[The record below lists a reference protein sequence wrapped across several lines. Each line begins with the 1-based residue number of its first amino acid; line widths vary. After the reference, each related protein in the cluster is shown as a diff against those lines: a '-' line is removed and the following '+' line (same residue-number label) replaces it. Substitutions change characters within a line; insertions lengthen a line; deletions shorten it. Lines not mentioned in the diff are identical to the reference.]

1 MPKLISAIHA
11 FRALRPSPASLGYTA
26 SIARFARLYWRRRFS
41 PYEIHFYDLLR
52 PELTDAALA
61 HYMSKEEMIALDR
74 RHVLDT
80 YLCTSA
86 DKAVF
91 YALCRRAGVR
101 CPELFAVF
109 DLPCG
114 WTPDGRVLR
123 SEAEWCALLEGLPRD
138 FVVKPALGL
147 LGGGVTAWTRQ
158 ATGFRS
164 HDGRDCT
171 AEELY
176 ALLCDSKRQN
186 LFATGYAHHSLR
198 LREACHKAII
208 QERAFAHPDIE
219 RLTGS
224 AALSTCRLFIAHD
237 RDGRAEVMG
246 TAMRLV
252 NGGNLV
258 DNFDQGTKGNLWCSV
273 DLATGRII
281 EAFAKAV
288 GADRLT
294 RIARHPATDCALVG
308 FRIPY
313 WDETVELAHRLAT
326 VFRPQS
332 LLHWDIGV
340 TAAGP
345 IAIEGNVGGQML
357 PTPLNRP
364 LHLAGD

>member
-11 FRALRPSPASLGYTA
+11 FRALRPGAERLGYVA
-26 SIARFARLYWRRRFS
+26 SISRFARLYWQRRFS

-61 HYMSKEEMIALDR
+61 HYMSKEEAIALDGR
-74 RHVLDT
+74 RVLDS
-80 YLCTSA
+80 YLCTTA

-109 DLPCG
+109 DRPCG
-114 WTPDGRVLR
+114 WTPDGRLLR

-147 LGGGVTAWTRQ
+147 LGKGVTAWHRQ
-158 ATGFRS
+158 PTGFRS

-171 AEELY
+171 AKELH
-176 ALLCDSKRQN
+176 ALLCDSRRQN
-186 LFATGYAHHSLR
+186 LFATGYSHHSLR
-198 LREACHKAII
+198 LREESHKAII
-208 QERAFAHPDIE
+208 QERVFAHPDIE

-224 AALSTCRLFIAHD
+224 SGLSTCRLFMNHD
-237 RDGRAEVMG
+237 RAGNTEVMG
-246 TAMRLV
+246 TAMRLI

-258 DNFDQGTKGNLWCSV
+258 DNFDDGRKGNLWCSV
-273 DLATGRII
+273 DLATGCIV
-281 EAFAKAV
+281 EAFSKAV
-288 GADRLT
+288 GGDKLS
-294 RIARHPATDCALVG
+294 RITRHPATDCALVG
-308 FRIPY
+308 FPIPY
-313 WDETVELAHRLAT
+313 WNETVELAHRLAT

-340 TAAGP
+340 TGSGP
-345 IAIEGNVGGQML
+345 IAIEGNVGGQIL

-364 LHLAGD
+364 MHRAGE